1 MAINQLYLIK
11 SGQNSFVEETEA
23 LLGISGGNIG
33 FGTVNPESYVHITG
47 DTKIDGDLT
56 VQGDFRTVNQTTI
69 QIDDKNIELG
79 VGAVTD
85 QDVDGG
91 GITLR
96 GLTDKTINWQAS
108 NNAWNLNTSL
118 SVGGSGFF
126 ESGVFINGQPV
137 ALRSQISERIWE
149 SHPRYVNNIYNVS
162 ISGDGNNYLFSED
175 FIGADP
181 SLKLFLG
188 EAVIFDNIGGGHTLA
203 IKDSEGN
210 NVVNESNNKTNFIPS
225 STGVYTYYCESHP
238 SSMQGE
244 INVYNYKEIS
254 YNYGNVGIG
263 TINPSFDLDVLGE
276 GNFSKGL
283 YVSGNPVLTGTAEDL
298 GKWEDGTEAGEIFY
312 NAGNVGIGTDNPSYN
327 LEVKGSGNFSEGLYV
342 NGNSVLTGSA
352 SDLGK
357 WEDGAEA
364 GEIFYNAGN
373 VGIGTDNPSVNLDI
387 VGKAQVSESFS
398 VSNIFSIDDQG
409 RVGGQTPFSNDVIQW
424 DGLKWVAAQSA
435 GGGSNGGGE
444 VPSAFLYNLS
454 SGESIQQ
461 VSFGQTFNVIPGIAT
476 NLEINGE
483 GSIIPYIISGL
494 STSGYNAVFA
504 KKIPN
509 NNYRIHTVFGG
520 TVQESSALTGKWED
534 SATAG
539 EIYYNGGNVGI
550 GTIDPAYS
558 LHVNGTIYNE
568 NGGINVANKFNV
580 STLGAV
586 GGQSPDFNEVI
597 KWDGTKWIAGSAP
610 GGGAT
615 SSSEAPSA
623 FDTWLNQGSAIQAI
637 SFVDA
642 PEGGYQSIPSISTD
656 VEIIEGDIIPYA
668 ISGVST
674 TGYYAVF
681 SDPIPTANNYKIHTT
696 FGGKEVY
703 WQTGAGGSS
712 IYYDGDDV
720 SVDNLTVG
728 GNLTVNGTQ
737 TIVNT
742 ETVEIEDHNLVIAAN
757 TGHNQLTAEYPGA
770 GGAYAGILWGTGDAG
785 AASPVSLTYQSNK
798 GFAFEGGNVGIGT
811 TNPVGKLEVVD
822 AVNGDV
828 SLVVYNND
836 TTSGSGLQ
844 TNSIDFKFARTGS
857 SAIKRTGAKIVA
869 GKEQEWDSTSLS
881 QDGYLELHTTNN
893 TNSVPA
899 MRISSAGNVGIGTT
913 NPRGRLDIIGK
924 QVYSESANNLS
935 TSVSKS
941 ALAVQGASDAGAGL
955 FVGVETSDALV
966 YLQGSNGNGS
976 AAVDLLLQP
985 FGGNVGIGTTDP
997 SKQLHIEDTN
1007 ANTPGIKISASDQNY
1022 EHELRAGG
1030 DGVIISADSTNYGG
1044 TGPDIRFMVS
1054 GSEHMRI
1061 IKNGNVGIGTTSPH
1075 SDLHIGSNALANKTE
1090 IRIEN
1095 MGGYSLLGLARENDD
1110 IIAGSSNAD
1119 LVINNTT
1126 ATDIILGTDDSERM
1140 RIDSDGNVGIGTT
1153 DPNFKTSIVAGPE
1166 DTTPIALALS
1176 VDDTGLVAGQ
1186 GVTLGFG
1193 QLDTVFS
1200 KIESFY
1206 QDSDGFGLKI
1216 YTGTKS
1222 TSTGTDRTKDEPSLT
1237 IDNNGNVGIGTTSPS
1252 HDLTLGSPTD
1262 TGTTSSRLKIYR
1274 GTDDPGQNLEMGY
1287 DHITVTR
1294 DANPLALDQSI
1305 FAIKQKGS
1313 DGERTVMHVDVAG
1326 NVGIG
1331 TTNPGYKLE
1340 LKSLDDDWS
1349 ARIVNSNNSGSGL
1362 VVNIASTSSSERIFS
1377 ANSANF
1383 ARFYVRADGTSFT
1396 GASTVT
1402 SDDRVKHNEQPI
1414 VGALE
1419 TLGKI
1424 TPKKYIK
1431 TADMYD
1437 ANHDFELDADG
1448 NPIGEN
1454 GESVEHRIEAGVIAQ
1469 QVLTVDELAFAVSPE
1484 GVDEDGVVTSPHG
1497 LDYNSLF
1504 TYAIAAI
1511 QEQQQIINEL
1521 KSQNELLAAQNVDF
1535 ESRISKLE
1543 QQ

>member
-225 STGVYTYYCESHP
+225 STGVYTYYCKSHP

-298 GKWEDGTEAGEIFY
+298 GKWEDGAEAGEIFY

-342 NGNSVLTGSA
+342 NGNSVLTGST

-357 WEDGAEA
+357 WEDGTEA

-520 TVQESSALTGKWED
+520 TVQGSSALTGKWED
-534 SATAG
+534 SVTAG

-558 LHVNGTIYNE
+558 LHVNGTIYNQ

-703 WQTGAGGSS
+703 WQTGAGGNS

-742 ETVEIEDHNLVIAAN
+742 ETMEIEDHNLVIAAN

-811 TNPVGKLEVVD
+811 T
-822 AVNGDV
+822 
-828 SLVVYNND
+828 
-836 TTSGSGLQ
+836 
-844 TNSIDFKFARTGS
+844 
-857 SAIKRTGAKIVA
+857 
-869 GKEQEWDSTSLS
+869 
-881 QDGYLELHTTNN
+881 
-893 TNSVPA
+893 
-899 MRISSAGNVGIGTT
+899 
-913 NPRGRLDIIGK
+913 
-924 QVYSESANNLS
+924 
-935 TSVSKS
+935 
-941 ALAVQGASDAGAGL
+941 
-955 FVGVETSDALV
+955 
-966 YLQGSNGNGS
+966 
-976 AAVDLLLQP
+976 
-985 FGGNVGIGTTDP
+985 
-997 SKQLHIEDTN
+997 
-1007 ANTPGIKISASDQNY
+1007 
-1022 EHELRAGG
+1022 
-1030 DGVIISADSTNYGG
+1030 
-1044 TGPDIRFMVS
+1044 
-1054 GSEHMRI
+1054 
-1061 IKNGNVGIGTTSPH
+1061 SPH
-1075 SDLHIGSNALANKTE
+1075 SDLHIGSNALAGKTE

-1110 IIAGSSNAD
+1110 IIVGSKNAD

-1237 IDNNGNVGIGTTSPS
+1237 IDNNGNVGIGTTSP
-1252 HDLTLGSPTD
+1252 DETLHVSSLAGPLVAIFEHADGGSSELAFQD
-1262 TGTTSSRLKIYR
+1262 TNQQNQIRIGTADSGFRVFTA
-1274 GTDDPGQNLEMGY
+1274 DE
-1287 DHITVTR
+1287 
-1294 DANPLALDQSI
+1294 
-1305 FAIKQKGS
+1305 
-1313 DGERTVMHVDVAG
+1313 ERMRIDSNG

-1331 TTNPGYKLE
+1331 TTNPLAKFDIRTKGDTFNDGLIVKTNTGGQRSVRMWVDGSTQKAHIGAGQGTQDLILNHAGGYVGIGTTDPT
-1340 LKSLDDDWS
+1340 SLLHVKTSGTGGALVIESDDDGS
-1349 ARIVNSNNSGSGL
+1349 TYAPDFLLFRNSETPAADDNLGEIKFRGRNDNDPQSSIDYTMIRSRIKSPTNNNERGELTFWTRGGSSL
-1362 VVNIASTSSSERIFS
+1362 FQRMV
-1377 ANSANF
+1377 
-1383 ARFYVRADGTSFT
+1383 
-1396 GASTVT
+1396 
-1402 SDDRVKHNEQPI
+1402 
-1414 VGALE
+1414 
-1419 TLGKI
+1419 
-1424 TPKKYIK
+1424 
-1431 TADMYD
+1431 
-1437 ANHDFELDADG
+1437 LDADG
-1448 NPIGEN
+1448 NVGIGTETPGGFKLNVQSDASTVPIKGYRATSTATSYLIALNSNIGTGSDVVKFRVEADGDVISATNSYTSDERAKTAISDLNYGIDTINQLQPKQFKMLHSEEKGFKYGFVAQEIETVLPDLVRDDGVEDGEGGSYKALEYN
-1454 GESVEHRIEAGVIAQ
+1454 SIIA
-1469 QVLTVDELAFAVSPE
+1469 VLTK
-1484 GVDEDGVVTSPHG
+1484 
-1497 LDYNSLF
+1497 
-1504 TYAIAAI
+1504 AI
-1511 QEQQQIINEL
+1511 QEQQQTIEDL
-1521 KSQNELLAAQNVDF
+1521 KSRLET
-1535 ESRISKLE
+1535 LE
-1543 QQ
+1543 Q

>member
-33 FGTVNPESYVHITG
+33 FGTVNPESYFHITG
-47 DTKIDGDLT
+47 DTKIDGSLT

-149 SHPRYVNNIYNVS
+149 PHPRYVNNIYNVS

-210 NVVNESNNKTNFIPS
+210 DVVNESNNKTNFIPS
-225 STGVYTYYCESHP
+225 STGVYTYYCKSHP

-244 INVYNYKEIS
+244 INVYNYEEIS

-283 YVSGNPVLTGTAEDL
+283 YVSGSPVLTGTAEDL

-342 NGNSVLTGSA
+342 NGNSVLTGST

-364 GEIFYNAGN
+364 GEIFYKDGN

-409 RVGGQTPFSNDVIQW
+409 RVGGQTPLSNYVIQW
-424 DGLKWVAAQSA
+424 DGSKWGAAQSA

-520 TVQESSALTGKWED
+520 KDVYWETGVSNSLVYNDGDVNLLRNLSVSGSLTVQGSPVLTGSVSDLGKWED
-534 SATAG
+534 SVTAG

-558 LHVNGTIYNE
+558 LHVNGTIYNQ

-623 FDTWLNQGSAIQAI
+623 FDTWLNQGSAIQVI

-703 WQTGAGGSS
+703 WQTGAGGNS

-720 SVDNLTVG
+720 SVDNLTIG

-811 TNPVGKLEVVD
+811 TNPGHQLHIFDNSGVGDLKIEGSQPRIWLKENDQTDLNVLIRNNNSRFQIDTVSD
-822 AVNGDV
+822 TDSVIDNRFTILNG
-828 SLVVYNND
+828 N
-836 TTSGSGLQ
+836 G
-844 TNSIDFKFARTGS
+844 
-857 SAIKRTGAKIVA
+857 
-869 GKEQEWDSTSLS
+869 
-881 QDGYLELHTTNN
+881 H
-893 TNSVPA
+893 
-899 MRISSAGNVGIGTT
+899 VGIGTT
-913 NPRGRLDIIGK
+913 SPGAKLDLQIDSGHPLYIRSGSGVNDNLFLFENPT
-924 QVYSESANNLS
+924 SAGDGPQFTMYERDTSNKKVRLS
-935 TSVSKS
+935 TYDDSY
-941 ALAVQGASDAGAGL
+941 
-955 FVGVETSDALV
+955 F
-966 YLQGSNGNGS
+966 NG
-976 AAVDLLLQP
+976 
-985 FGGNVGIGTTDP
+985 
-997 SKQLHIEDTN
+997 
-1007 ANTPGIKISASDQNY
+1007 
-1022 EHELRAGG
+1022 
-1030 DGVIISADSTNYGG
+1030 
-1044 TGPDIRFMVS
+1044 
-1054 GSEHMRI
+1054 
-1061 IKNGNVGIGTTSPH
+1061 GNVGIGTTSPD
-1075 SDLHIGSNALANKTE
+1075 SKLHLSTTGLDGLRLSVDSQSYYHIIRPNGDGLYIGADEDSSGGPGAD
-1090 IRIEN
+1090 IRLNIKGDEK
-1095 MGGYSLLGLARENDD
+1095 
-1110 IIAGSSNAD
+1110 
-1119 LVINNTT
+1119 
-1126 ATDIILGTDDSERM
+1126 M
-1140 RIDSDGNVGIGTT
+1140 RIDS
-1153 DPNFKTSIVAGPE
+1153 K
-1166 DTTPIALALS
+1166 
-1176 VDDTGLVAGQ
+1176 
-1186 GVTLGFG
+1186 
-1193 QLDTVFS
+1193 
-1200 KIESFY
+1200 
-1206 QDSDGFGLKI
+1206 
-1216 YTGTKS
+1216 
-1222 TSTGTDRTKDEPSLT
+1222 
-1237 IDNNGNVGIGTTSPS
+1237 GNVGIGTTSPS
-1252 HDLTLGSPTD
+1252 CNLHVLKDMGSTNVDGSFTLQKTAYTRLSSHPEGSGKLMTHKLHELSYSGDFSTSGNNHLND
-1262 TGTTSSRLKIYR
+1262 TIIGLDVNLDTNA
-1274 GTDDPGQNLEMGY
+1274 GGQY
-1287 DHITVTR
+1287 
-1294 DANPLALDQSI
+1294 AAL
-1305 FAIKQKGS
+1305 FNG
-1313 DGERTVMHVDVAG
+1313 G

-1331 TTNPGYKLE
+1331 TTSP
-1340 LKSLDDDWS
+1340 
-1349 ARIVNSNNSGSGL
+1349 
-1362 VVNIASTSSSERIFS
+1362 
-1377 ANSANF
+1377 
-1383 ARFYVRADGTSFT
+1383 
-1396 GASTVT
+1396 
-1402 SDDRVKHNEQPI
+1402 

-1419 TLGKI
+1419 VNANSTEVVLRGTSPDGLSFIDIKKLNSGDTEFSNALYAGGTSGDYI
-1424 TPKKYIK
+1424 FSNGNVGIGTETPGGFKLNVQSDASTVPIKCYRATSTATSYLIALNSNIGTGSDVVKFRVEADGDVISATNSYTSDERAK
-1431 TADMYD
+1431 TAISDLNYGIDTINQLQPKQFKMLHSEEKGFKYGFVAQEIETVLPD
-1437 ANHDFELDADG
+1437 LVRDDG
-1448 NPIGEN
+1448 VEDGEGGSYKALEYN
-1454 GESVEHRIEAGVIAQ
+1454 SIIA
-1469 QVLTVDELAFAVSPE
+1469 VLTK
-1484 GVDEDGVVTSPHG
+1484 
-1497 LDYNSLF
+1497 
-1504 TYAIAAI
+1504 AI
-1511 QEQQQIINEL
+1511 QEQQQTIEDL
-1521 KSQNELLAAQNVDF
+1521 KSRLET
-1535 ESRISKLE
+1535 LE
-1543 QQ
+1543 Q